1 MEDLRNDLAAAEGEE
16 SLAFATA
23 ITEEASALEAET
35 EKFLDEALISDFQET
50 PLTTL
55 ESVIEERQQANE
67 RRDRVQS
74 RAKELLEL
82 EIAKEKHEKEV
93 KDLEDAISATAQ
105 PAAPSGAA
113 GKKKK
118 EAAAAAAAPAAES
131 SSAADDF
138 LLKTSM
144 PFKLE
149 SADRNNSSG
158 GPAARPDGLVVEV
171 PPGAPA
177 PGVLARVGE
186 AGTRLMWVLA
196 DGNIWQFGGSTRRG
210 HYTDAELPRYNRA
223 EREKYMAIAKAAQM
237 R

>member
-118 EAAAAAAAPAAES
+118 EAAAAAAPAAES

-149 SADRNNSSG
+149 SADRKDLNPYVLNLTEFL
-158 GPAARPDGLVVEV
+158 PEVETTRKARDL
-171 PPGAPA
+171 
-177 PGVLARVGE
+177 
-186 AGTRLMWVLA
+186 
-196 DGNIWQFGGSTRRG
+196 
-210 HYTDAELPRYNRA
+210 RA
-223 EREKYMAIAKAAQM
+223 ENELLKACLKNAKGPNAFQDYL
-237 R
+237 RRSSHTTL